1 MKYQITKRLSIAAV
15 SAILV
20 LGMSGCNQQTSK
32 STEATQ
38 KTEATTQSTANEV
51 VTLDLEDGIYTVDF
65 STDSTMFHINEVYD
79 GKATMTV
86 ENGQGTVHIVLPS
99 KNILNLYVGL
109 AEDAQ
114 KEGEQLLEP
123 TEEEVT
129 YEDGTTET
137 VNAFD
142 VPVPAIGEEFDLAL
156 VGTKGKWYDHK
167 VSVSNPQ
174 ASGESE
180 KTSITAGEHVIE
192 VSLEGG
198 SGKATIESPAKL
210 NVKDDN
216 YILTVVWS
224 SPYYDYM
231 LVDGEKYEPV
241 NTEGNSVFEIPVMS
255 LDEPLEVVA
264 DTVAMSQ
271 PHEIE
276 YTIHFDTSTLQ

>member
-65 STDSTMFHINEVYD
+65 STDSSMFHINEVYD
-79 GKATMTV
+79 GKATLTV

-99 KNILNLYVGL
+99 KNIVNLYAGL

-114 KEGEQLLEP
+114 KEGAQLLEP
-123 TEEEVT
+123 TEEEVS

-142 VPVPAIGEEFDLAL
+142 VPVPVIGEKFDLAL

-174 ASGESE
+174 VAEGEY
-180 KTSITAGEHVIE
+180 VID
-192 VSLEGG
+192 VTLEGG
-198 SGKATIESPAKL
+198 SGRATIDSPAKL
-210 NVKDDN
+210 NVKDGK

-264 DTVAMSQ
+264 DTVAMSE

-276 YTIHFDTSTLQ
+276 YTINLDTSTLQ